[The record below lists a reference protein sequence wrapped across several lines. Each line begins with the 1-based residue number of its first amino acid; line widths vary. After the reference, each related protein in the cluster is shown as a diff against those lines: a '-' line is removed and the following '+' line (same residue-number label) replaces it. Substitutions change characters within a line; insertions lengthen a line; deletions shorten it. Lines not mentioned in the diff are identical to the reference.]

1 MKNALLILNI
11 LLLLAV
17 GYLFVDK
24 FGGSTEPT
32 DATSQ
37 DTTQTAQAIRIAFV
51 NIDTLQAKSTAFQ
64 AKRAELEKRQADAQ
78 KALETRGKAFQR
90 ELAAYQKKLQSGNIT
105 PKEAQETEARLA
117 RKEQEFN
124 AEQERLSREL
134 LQETDAFNAAFTK
147 QVKDHL
153 QNLKTE
159 LGYDAIIM
167 TGIGSPVLVY
177 SPEFDITD
185 KVLALVN
192 AQEKQ

>member
-17 GYLFVDK
+17 GYLFLDK
-24 FGGSTEPT
+24 FGGSSEKP
-32 DATSQ
+32 ATSEENESA
-37 DTTQTAQAIRIAFV
+37 TVSAIKIAFV
-51 NIDTLQAKSTAFQ
+51 NIDTLQAKSTDFQ
-64 AKRAELEKRQADAQ
+64 AKRAELEKRQADAE
-78 KALETRGKAFQR
+78 KALQTRGKAFQR

-147 QVKDHL
+147 EVKEHL
-153 QNLKTE
+153 ENLKAE

-167 TGIGSPVLVY
+167 TGMGSPVLVY
-177 SPEFDITD
+177 SPAFDITD
-185 KVLALVN
+185 RVLELVN
-192 AQEKQ
+192 QEEQ

>member
-17 GYLFVDK
+17 GYLFMDK
-24 FGGSTEPT
+24 FGSSSETP
-32 DATSQ
+32 AQ
-37 DTTQTAQAIRIAFV
+37 DEQNAVETASAIKIAFV
-51 NIDTLQAKSTAFQ
+51 NIDTLQAKSSDFQ
-64 AKRAELEKRQADAQ
+64 AKRAELEKRQADAE

-90 ELAAYQKKLQSGNIT
+90 ELAAYQKKIQSGNIT

-134 LQETDAFNAAFTK
+134 LQETDAFNSAFTK
-147 QVKDHL
+147 RVKEHL
-153 QNLKTE
+153 ENLKAE

-167 TGIGSPVLVY
+167 TGLGSPVLVY

-185 KVLALVN
+185 KVLDLVN
-192 AQEKQ
+192 KEEK